1 MLSASSQIGVLDAQV
16 RLAKKLFWISLRS
29 QYPHEREDV
38 ETYARGPRPVGREIL
53 PSREDFGYS
62 RQLRPGRSPGLRSE
76 PPEKCPL
83 QPKPDVAAN
92 REVSLQ
98 HPETL
103 CPDFS
108 F

>member
-53 PSREDFGYS
+53 PSRDDLGKPIP
-62 RQLRPGRSPGLRSE
+62 LRPGRSPGLRLNVYASYLNSFL
-76 PPEKCPL
+76 PVAVMCPRGL
-83 QPKPDVAAN
+83 G
-92 REVSLQ
+92 
-98 HPETL
+98 
-103 CPDFS
+103 
-108 F
+108 